1 MIISIN
7 IGCYWVLL
15 GVIGIMEVCMKS
27 LFDISKIILSERK
40 QRKWSQQLLADYAG
54 LNRTTIG
61 KIERGDYDDVGL
73 RKIERI
79 LNLFNK
85 SLTVIDTGLPT
96 LDQLKE
102 TNNG

>member
-1 MIISIN
+1 
-7 IGCYWVLL
+7 
-15 GVIGIMEVCMKS
+15 MKE
-27 LFDISKIILSERK
+27 K
-40 QRKWSQQLLADYAG
+40 RKWIQQLLAAYVG

-79 LNLFNK
+79 LKLFNK
-85 SLTVIDTGLPT
+85 LLMARDLGLPT

>member
-1 MIISIN
+1 MNSLLKIS
-7 IGCYWVLL
+7 
-15 GVIGIMEVCMKS
+15 ET
-27 LFDISKIILSERK
+27 ILSERK
-40 QRKWSQQLLADYAG
+40 KRKWSQQLLADCAG

-85 SLTVIDTGLPT
+85 SLIVRDLGLPT

>member
-1 MIISIN
+1 
-7 IGCYWVLL
+7 
-15 GVIGIMEVCMKS
+15 MKS
-27 LFDISKIILSERK
+27 LSDISAIILSERK

-85 SLTVIDTGLPT
+85 SLMVKDTGLPT

-102 TNNG
+102 ANNG

>member
-1 MIISIN
+1 MKFLVIIVN
-7 IGCYWVLL
+7 NF
-15 GVIGIMEVCMKS
+15 EVCMKS
-27 LFDISKIILSERK
+27 LSKISEIILSERK

-54 LNRTTIG
+54 FNRTTIG

-85 SLTVIDTGLPT
+85 SLIVTDTGLPT

>member
-1 MIISIN
+1 MKFLVIIVNN
-7 IGCYWVLL
+7 I
-15 GVIGIMEVCMKS
+15 EVCMKS
-27 LFDISKIILSERK
+27 LSKISEIILSERK

-61 KIERGDYDDVGL
+61 KIERGDDDVGL

-85 SLTVIDTGLPT
+85 SLMVTDTGLPT

-102 TNNG
+102 TSNG

>member
-1 MIISIN
+1 MDKKGAYMNS
-7 IGCYWVLL
+7 LL
-15 GVIGIMEVCMKS
+15 K
-27 LFDISKIILSERK
+27 ISKTILSERK
-40 QRKWSQQLLADYAG
+40 KRKWSQQLLADYAG

-85 SLTVIDTGLPT
+85 SLVVTDLGLPT

-102 TNNG
+102 TNNGQR